1 MADFMP
7 SYLKEQTAWKVTLD
21 LNFNEYSM
29 SLMEKDVEIIKG
41 QYIHIYETDAHCG
54 VYQFSGKVQNTLC
67 CALIVV
73 CFF

>member
-1 MADFMP
+1 MSDFMP

-41 QYIHIYETDAHCG
+41 QYIHIYESDIHCG
-54 VYQFSGKVQNTLC
+54 VYQFSGKVTNAHIHFVHL
-67 CALIVV
+67 
-73 CFF
+73 F